1 MGFGDTRGGGVGSI
15 PDNFPDLTDLDPG
28 FSVDP
33 NDRPPPE
40 DAVPMPLP
48 TPGPNT
54 PTPPASDP
62 VTVVDDSAVM
72 QAQETQDDRD
82 ALTIIKDT
90 LASYGLEGLAADA
103 YRFLMEGASTDSVMI
118 QLKETE
124 QFKERFKGLE
134 LRRQQGLPAI
144 SPAEYIRLERDYRQT
159 MSAAGLPEGF
169 YDSPDDFAEFI
180 GNDVSPAEMTQ
191 RVSMATTAVSNVNP
205 ELKNQLREM
214 YGIGTENDG
223 ELIAYFLD
231 PERGVNVIEQRL
243 QMESAGLSAA
253 AVQATGQG
261 IGTGVARQLA
271 GQNVQQREIS
281 QRLGQQAGLTQQVFG
296 EQQAVTSTELAAASF
311 GLDSESTAQVRRLRQ
326 RRQAAAEQRTGG
338 LVTGMGATGLGSA
351 QNQQGID
358 LNPEFAYIQLCDLP
372 HYEGEPF
379 TLN

>member
-1 MGFGDTRGGGVGSI
+1 MGFGDTRGAGV
-15 PDNFPDLTDLDPG
+15 NTDRDP
-28 FSVDP
+28 
-33 NDRPPPE
+33 DRPNLA
-40 DAVPMPLP
+40 DAVNPIFNDDS
-48 TPGPNT
+48 GFINYNN
-54 PTPPASDP
+54 PTPPDDAVLADP
-62 VTVVDDSAVM
+62 PPVQTPDNTDNTVMGDSAVM

-118 QLKETE
+118 QLKETDV
-124 QFKERFKGLE
+124 FKERFKGLE

-159 MSAAGLPEGF
+159 MAAAGLPEGF
-169 YDSPDDFAEFI
+169 YDNPDDFADFI

-214 YGIGTENDG
+214 YGIGVENDG

-231 PERGVNVIEQRL
+231 PDRGVNVIEQRL

-296 EQQAVTSTELAAASF
+296 EQDAVTSTELAAASF

-351 QNQQGID
+351 QN
-358 LNPEFAYIQLCDLP
+358 
-372 HYEGEPF
+372 
-379 TLN
+379 